1 MKKTIH
7 RNGRSRW
14 SFFHLL
20 VLMLCLGQVVDV
32 LAQPPQKKAESHSYG
47 NSLRKAL
54 PRRSIFN
61 SIPSGYD
68 QLGNTYLYYS
78 RKVGHIYVG
87 SVSIGSIDLLG
98 KFGDYYYS
106 STYGDYGYVV
116 AMQVDNNDASFV
128 DCLTGSNLNGVSFRA
143 DVEPQGEMARMYY
156 TVTNTNDYDVN
167 VSLGAY
173 DDVYVGNN
181 IGPAISRKVDSN
193 GNTYGIS
200 LEDGSGAQLCV
211 LFGSG
216 LTGVTGVDDYWFG
229 SYNLNT
235 NAFAMSGHYSSG
247 SNYMIEKGS
256 YDCGI
261 GWCWKDR
268 LIKAGETLV
277 FSYLIAIGDVNLE
290 PNTSF
295 EVTPD
300 DPTGWNDLSR
310 PHRLTI
316 DGEYESPAGLDG
328 IIEFAVEDSDEW
340 IAFTDTLKSGDDFTA
355 SLVAMFDPSKPI
367 HLIRFRTRDLVGNT
381 TMLQPIEYVDVSFHS
396 VSGVED
402 MVFTGDS
409 LYQSH
414 LTSDL
419 EKGKWTAAHYMNN
432 VNVGTA
438 TFYLEGV
445 FPYTIGRK
453 PYSFHITPTPLL
465 GGIAIVDE
473 DIAFNEEWQYPEWIF
488 TSEAFSE
495 LEEGKDYNTYWENN
509 FMPGTATL
517 TIEGVGNYE
526 GTLSTSFT
534 INKAQLTEN
543 QYSIYV
549 PDYEINYDGESHG
562 ADLDIYSEYVGEA
575 TVTYV
580 SQDGSYNSTVQPVEG
595 GDYDVYLQIAEGT
608 GYYGMS
614 NNKVGSFTIYKI
626 NAAEWA
632 ALQAINERLGEGGN
646 TPWDLSEGIKVVSTL
661 EGLTI
666 DHGHVTAIDLNGK
679 GLTGQFPAEVL
690 ALPNLETLDLSN
702 NNLYG
707 DITTL
712 LTTYAEAN
720 PDLASHLKYVDVSV
734 NKFTGNIGQFAGFC
748 PELTTLYANN
758 NCLSEVSPMIS
769 TQVTNLSIA
778 GQNIPSA
785 IEMSIYDL
793 ASSSL
798 RTKLPTIVTYN
809 HQSQSY
815 NNDVSFLL
823 VDVAPDTYDGNSWG
837 LWVSLTGDNVSL
849 NDYSE
854 FIEYKGQSGDVVHAI
869 DNGTYYNMNG
879 CSFDVKLTFDP
890 GDVNFSGDV
899 NVLDLQA
906 MINYI
911 FKEYWDPFNYTAANL
926 WNDQTINVQD
936 VIGMVNT
943 LMDMG
948 LPTYAKGQRLVKRVS
963 DNAEASISC
972 ENGKLLINTFTPVAS
987 FDIFIDGC
995 TDMKIGESLAAMG
1008 MTCVAEK
1015 MDGGVHVI
1023 GYSMNGAIL
1032 PIGETVLGTLDG
1044 SKLMVSYAMLSD
1056 KGAKEIPSVTNQS
1069 ITGVGHVDAYM
1080 TIVAN
1085 ANGIMLRTTNTI
1097 ENLSWSVYDM
1107 GGSLIDEGLMTNVPA
1122 GNYTLCNRNNLAGQT
1137 WVVKVKANDDKEMTK
1152 KIIIK

>member
-1 MKKTIH
+1 MRKMYH
-7 RNGRSRW
+7 GNGRSRW

-20 VLMLCLGQVVDV
+20 VLMLCFGQVVDV
-32 LAQPPQKKAESHSYG
+32 LAQPPQKKTKPRQATYS
-47 NSLRKAL
+47 SL
-54 PRRSIFN
+54 PG
-61 SIPSGYD
+61 GYY
-68 QLGNTYLYYS
+68 QVGSTQLYYRTFDNIDVLGYYNS
-78 RKVGHIYVG
+78 R
-87 SVSIGSIDLLG
+87 
-98 KFGDYYYS
+98 YYS
-106 STYGDYGYVV
+106 STYSNGGYKVSIQVGDNATRVNC
-116 AMQVDNNDASFV
+116 QN
-128 DCLTGSNLNGVSFRA
+128 GSTVNGVEFRA
-143 DVEPQGEMARMYY
+143 TIEEQGDLARISYIL
-156 TVTNTNDYDVN
+156 TNTNDEDVTI
-167 VSLGAY
+167 SIGTHA
-173 DDVYVGNN
+173 DVMIGNN
-181 IGPAISRKVDSN
+181 DRAPISRRVDTF
-193 GNTYGIS
+193 GQTYG
-200 LEDGSGAQLCV
+200 LTMRDGNGAQLCV

-216 LTGVTGVDDYWFG
+216 LAGVTSVNDYWFG
-229 SYNLNT
+229 SYSQNSS
-235 NAFAMSGHYSSG
+235 AYEMVGHYYHGGNWMVENGGYDSG
-247 SNYMIEKGS
+247 M
-256 YDCGI
+256 

-268 LIKAGETLV
+268 VITAGSTAV
-277 FSYLIAIGDVNLE
+277 FSYLIGVGEVTLE
-290 PNTSF
+290 PNSSF

-300 DPTGWNDLSR
+300 DPDGWNDLSR
-310 PHRLTI
+310 PHRLNI
-316 DGEYESPAGLDG
+316 EGSYESPAGLSGVIDY
-328 IIEFAVEDSDEW
+328 AVEDSEEW
-340 IAFTDTLKSGDDFTA
+340 IALTDTLNSGDDFTA

-367 HLIRFRTRDLVGNT
+367 HRIKFRTRDLVGNT

-396 VSGVED
+396 VSGIED
-402 MVFTGDS
+402 MVFSGDS

-419 EKGKWTAAHYMNN
+419 EDGKWIAAHYINN

-473 DIAFNEEWQYPEWIF
+473 DIVFNEEWQYPEWIF
-488 TSEAFSE
+488 TNEAFSE
-495 LEEGKDYNTYWENN
+495 LEEGKDYNAYWENN

-549 PDYEINYDGESHG
+549 PDFEINYDGESHG

-608 GYYGMS
+608 GYYGM
-614 NNKVGSFTIYKI
+614 NNTKVGSFTIYKI
-626 NAAEWA
+626 SAAEWA

-666 DHGHVTAIDLNGK
+666 GHGHVTAIDLNGK

-690 ALPNLETLDLSN
+690 ALPYLETLNLSK
-702 NNLYG
+702 NNLHG
-707 DITTL
+707 DITTS

-758 NCLSEVSPMIS
+758 NCLSEVLPMIS

-778 GQNIPSA
+778 DQNIPSA

-798 RTKLPTIVTYN
+798 RTKLPTILTYN

-815 NNDVSFLL
+815 NKDVSFLL

-837 LWVSLTGDNVSL
+837 LWVSLTGDNVSF
-849 NDYSE
+849 NDYSG

-869 DNGTYYNMNG
+869 DNGG

-936 VIGMVNT
+936 VICMVNT

-948 LPTYAKGQRLVKRVS
+948 LPTNAKGQRLVKQVS

-1015 MDGGVHVI
+1015 KDGGVHLI
-1023 GYSMNGAIL
+1023 GYSMNGATL
-1032 PIGETVLGTLDG
+1032 PVGETVLGTLDE
-1044 SKLMVSYAMLSD
+1044 SKPMVSYAMLSD

-1069 ITGVGHVDAYM
+1069 VTGVSHVNADMA
-1080 TIVAN
+1080 IVAN
-1085 ANGIMLRTTNTI
+1085 ANGIMLHTANTI

-1152 KIIIK
+1152 KINIK

>member
-1 MKKTIH
+1 
-7 RNGRSRW
+7 
-14 SFFHLL
+14 
-20 VLMLCLGQVVDV
+20 
-32 LAQPPQKKAESHSYG
+32 
-47 NSLRKAL
+47 
-54 PRRSIFN
+54 
-61 SIPSGYD
+61 
-68 QLGNTYLYYS
+68 
-78 RKVGHIYVG
+78 
-87 SVSIGSIDLLG
+87 
-98 KFGDYYYS
+98 
-106 STYGDYGYVV
+106 
-116 AMQVDNNDASFV
+116 
-128 DCLTGSNLNGVSFRA
+128 
-143 DVEPQGEMARMYY
+143 
-156 TVTNTNDYDVN
+156 
-167 VSLGAY
+167 
-173 DDVYVGNN
+173 
-181 IGPAISRKVDSN
+181 
-193 GNTYGIS
+193 
-200 LEDGSGAQLCV
+200 
-211 LFGSG
+211 
-216 LTGVTGVDDYWFG
+216 
-229 SYNLNT
+229 
-235 NAFAMSGHYSSG
+235 
-247 SNYMIEKGS
+247 
-256 YDCGI
+256 
-261 GWCWKDR
+261 
-268 LIKAGETLV
+268 
-277 FSYLIAIGDVNLE
+277 
-290 PNTSF
+290 
-295 EVTPD
+295 
-300 DPTGWNDLSR
+300 
-310 PHRLTI
+310 
-316 DGEYESPAGLDG
+316 
-328 IIEFAVEDSDEW
+328 
-340 IAFTDTLKSGDDFTA
+340 
-355 SLVAMFDPSKPI
+355 
-367 HLIRFRTRDLVGNT
+367 
-381 TMLQPIEYVDVSFHS
+381 
-396 VSGVED
+396 
-402 MVFTGDS
+402 
-409 LYQSH
+409 
-414 LTSDL
+414 
-419 EKGKWTAAHYMNN
+419 
-432 VNVGTA
+432 
-438 TFYLEGV
+438 
-445 FPYTIGRK
+445 
-453 PYSFHITPTPLL
+453 
-465 GGIAIVDE
+465 
-473 DIAFNEEWQYPEWIF
+473 
-488 TSEAFSE
+488 
-495 LEEGKDYNTYWENN
+495 
-509 FMPGTATL
+509 MPGTATL

-526 GTLSTSFT
+526 GTLSTAFT
-534 INKAQLTEN
+534 IDKAQLTEN

-690 ALPNLETLDLSN
+690 ALPYLETLNLSK
-702 NNLYG
+702 NNLHG
-707 DITTL
+707 DITTS
-712 LTTYAEAN
+712 LTTYTEAN

-778 GQNIPSA
+778 DQNIPSA

-798 RTKLPTIVTYN
+798 RVKLPTIVTYN

-837 LWVSLTGDNVSL
+837 LWVSLTGNNVSL

-869 DNGTYYNMNG
+869 DNGTHYNMNG

-1008 MTCVAEK
+1008 MICVAEK

-1032 PIGETVLGTLDG
+1032 PVGETVLGTLDG

-1056 KGAKEIPSVTNQS
+1056 KDAKEIPSVTNQS
-1069 ITGVGHVDAYM
+1069 VTGVSHVNADM

-1085 ANGIMLRTTNTI
+1085 ANGIMLRTANTI

-1107 GGSLIDEGLMTNVPA
+1107 GGSLIDEGLMTDVPA

-1152 KIIIK
+1152 KINIKYDYETDKIYNIHVALDGLCHECEGAKR